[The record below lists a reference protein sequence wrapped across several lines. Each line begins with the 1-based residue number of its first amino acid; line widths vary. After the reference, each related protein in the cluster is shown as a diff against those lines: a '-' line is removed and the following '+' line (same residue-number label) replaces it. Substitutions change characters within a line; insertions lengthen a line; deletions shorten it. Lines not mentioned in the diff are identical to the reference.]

1 MTTERW
7 TYAGKHLDTGKGR
20 LLDLWFATD
29 EMTTVNLNSDK
40 VRLYSRFGTSHILGG
55 IYEVEVHDNGTISSK
70 TAWTG
75 DYIDRAIKLEMA
87 SHDSAARTNHRRLR
101 HEKAEAEKD
110 ELDIALAPLVALA
123 LKART
128 RTDRDALIA
137 TVLRR
142 MSDAW

>member
-7 TYAGKHLDTGKGR
+7 TYGGKLLDQGKGR
-20 LLDLWFATD
+20 LLDLWYATD
-29 EMTTVNLNSDK
+29 DLKDPSTSSSL
-40 VRLYSRFGTSHILGG
+40 VRLYSRWGTSCILGG
-55 IYEVEVHDNGTISSK
+55 IYEVTTEGTSVK
-70 TAWTG
+70 GTPHWTG
-75 DYIDRAIKLEMA
+75 DYCDRDIKLELA